1 VSRESPAESSVATTS
16 AKTST
21 ISIAMCTY
29 NGEQFLKE
37 QIESF
42 LNQSRLPDQLVICDD
57 GSTDATRSCLK
68 EFARTSPFPVELRFN
83 TRTLG
88 VTRNFEQALILC
100 TGDYV
105 ALCDQDDR
113 WHPAKL
119 QRLAE
124 LLDANR
130 NAGFACTNAELIDK
144 RGRSLNRT
152 LWEIQRL
159 NPPTL
164 YGQLP
169 FERRD
174 YLVRSNCVTG
184 ATMMLRRDRL
194 WQCLAPIPP
203 SWIHDHWLVVLCE
216 ILNYKGCMCPEL
228 LTQYRLHPGQTIG
241 VNPRTL
247 FRKRVSAT
255 EKSRKFLQR
264 EERYRDLLFHLEHR
278 ILPVIPEAFF
288 WNEVIHEAQR
298 KLMNRIE
305 AAKLPWWQREW
316 NRMMGGIRRVA

>member
-1 VSRESPAESSVATTS
+1 MSPDSSAASSVATES
-16 AKTST
+16 SKVSS

-29 NGEQFLKE
+29 NGERFLRE
-37 QIESF
+37 QTESF
-42 LNQSRLPDQLVICDD
+42 LRQSRLPDQLVICDD

-68 EFARTSPFPVELRFN
+68 EFARKSPFPVELRFN
-83 TRTLG
+83 TTTLG
-88 VTRNFEQALILC
+88 VARNFEQALMAC

-105 ALCDQDDR
+105 ALCDQDDC
-113 WHPAKL
+113 WHPTKL

-124 LLDANR
+124 LLDANP
-130 NAGFACTNAELIDK
+130 NAGFACSDAELIDK

-164 YGQLP
+164 YRKCP

-194 WQCLAPIPP
+194 WNCLTPIPP
-203 SWIHDHWLVVLCE
+203 SWIHDHWLVVLSE
-216 ILNYKGCMCPEL
+216 ILNFTGCVCPEL

-241 VNPRTL
+241 VNPRTW
-247 FRKRVSAT
+247 FRKRRPAE
-255 EKSRKFLQR
+255 EKNRKFHQR
-264 EERYRDLLFHLEHR
+264 EERYRDLLFHLENR
-278 ILPVIPEAFF
+278 ILPVVPEAFI
-288 WNEVIHEAQR
+288 WIDVIHQAQQI
-298 KLMNRIE
+298 LIDRIQ
-305 AAKLPWWQREW
+305 AAQLPWWQREW
-316 NRMMGGIRRVA
+316 NRMMGGIRRAA

>member
-1 VSRESPAESSVATTS
+1 MQEN
-16 AKTST
+16 KNST

-29 NGEQFLKE
+29 NGERFLRE
-37 QIESF
+37 QTESF
-42 LNQSRLPDQLVICDD
+42 VRQSRLPDQLVICDD
-57 GSTDATRSCLK
+57 GSTDATRSCLT

-83 TRTLG
+83 TTTLG
-88 VTRNFEQALILC
+88 VARNFEQALMAC
-100 TGDYV
+100 TSDYV

-113 WHPAKL
+113 WIPTKL

-124 LLDANR
+124 LLDANP
-130 NAGFACTNAELIDK
+130 NAGFACSDADLIDK
-144 RGRSLNRT
+144 RGRSINRT

-159 NPPTL
+159 NPPTV
-164 YGQLP
+164 YGRLP

-194 WQCLAPIPP
+194 WNCLAPIPP

-216 ILNYKGCMCPEL
+216 ILNTTGCMCPDL

-241 VNPRTL
+241 VNPRTW
-247 FRKRVSAT
+247 FRKRLSAE
-255 EKSRKFLQR
+255 EKNRKFLQR
-264 EERYRDLLFHLEHR
+264 EERYRDLLFHLENR
-278 ILPVIPEAFF
+278 ILPTVPEAFI
-288 WNEVIHEAQR
+288 WIDVIDQAQQ
-298 KLMNRIE
+298 KLTNRIQ

-316 NRMMGGIRRVA
+316 NRMTGGIRRAA

>member
-1 VSRESPAESSVATTS
+1 MMQEN
-16 AKTST
+16 KNST

-29 NGEQFLKE
+29 NGERFLRE
-37 QIESF
+37 QTESF
-42 LNQSRLPDQLVICDD
+42 VRQSRLPDQLVICDD
-57 GSTDATRSCLK
+57 GSTDATRSCLT

-83 TRTLG
+83 TTTLG
-88 VTRNFEQALILC
+88 VARNFEQALMAC
-100 TGDYV
+100 TSDYV

-113 WHPAKL
+113 WIPTKL

-124 LLDANR
+124 LLDANP
-130 NAGFACTNAELIDK
+130 NAGFACSDADLIDK
-144 RGRSLNRT
+144 RGRSINRT

-159 NPPTL
+159 NPPTV
-164 YGQLP
+164 YGRLP

-194 WQCLAPIPP
+194 WNCLAPIPP

-216 ILNYKGCMCPEL
+216 ILNTTGCMCPDL

-241 VNPRTL
+241 VNPRTW
-247 FRKRVSAT
+247 FRKRLSAE
-255 EKSRKFLQR
+255 EKNRKFLQR
-264 EERYRDLLFHLEHR
+264 EERYRDLLFHLENR
-278 ILPVIPEAFF
+278 ILPTVPEAFI
-288 WNEVIHEAQR
+288 WIDVIDQAQQ
-298 KLMNRIE
+298 KLTNRIQ

-316 NRMMGGIRRVA
+316 NRMTGGIRRAA